1 MKVTKKL
8 AAIFDHTLNVMSFLA
23 GLLIVFATL
32 SIGVAIAS
40 RYFLG
45 RPIGWVVE
53 VSAYILLY
61 VTFLVAPWVLRD
73 EGHITIDI
81 AIDQLNSKA
90 KCLINFITSAI
101 GAMVFL
107 VLTWYGAKVTWNM
120 FQVGY
125 FTDTMLELPKF
136 IIIGII
142 FLGSFMFF
150 IQLLRRAF
158 NFLWRYRMSIDEE
171 QEIKFSHEL

>member
-1 MKVTKKL
+1 MKVIKKL
-8 AAIFDHTLNVMSFLA
+8 AAIFDQTLNVMAFLA

-45 RPIGWVVE
+45 RPIGWVIE

-61 VTFLVAPWVLRD
+61 VTFLVAPWVLRE
-73 EGHITIDI
+73 EGHITIDV
-81 AIDQLNSKA
+81 AVDLLNPKA
-90 KCLINFITSAI
+90 KSLINFITSTI
-101 GAMVFL
+101 GAIVFL
-107 VLTWYGAKVTWNM
+107 LLAWYGAKVTWNM

-136 IIIGII
+136 VIIGII
-142 FLGSFMFF
+142 SLGSFMFF

-158 NFLWRYRMSIDEE
+158 SFLWSYRMSIDKE
-171 QEIKFSHEL
+171 QEIKLNHEL